1 MSNRDRAAAAS
12 AHRSAAASAAAMQL
26 LGRAAPI
33 RAPINHYGRSGKQP
47 PPFPRPPDEARH
59 APPPPSQFAKSA
71 RDALVKCM
79 ASAQSTVITSRH
91 KPPVNYHLQ
100 KVRPP
105 CPSNLLRAR
114 RRDPQSR
121 LAQTPGTA
129 VRSPWAPAALSRVS
143 AFPVCTVH
151 QRVQEMRRGTHLVL
165 GSAVPRAALTTRRLV
180 RMRTHRSHDVVAMFG
195 AMMMTA

>member
-1 MSNRDRAAAAS
+1 MGKIPAS
-12 AHRSAAASAAAMQL
+12 GFALDNVRVKVKRPNAGVAGNCGPECISYLACL
-26 LGRAAPI
+26 EKT
-33 RAPINHYGRSGKQP
+33 SG
-47 PPFPRPPDEARH
+47 DEVAC
-59 APPPPSQFAKSA
+59 KSA

-195 AMMMTA
+195 ATMMTA